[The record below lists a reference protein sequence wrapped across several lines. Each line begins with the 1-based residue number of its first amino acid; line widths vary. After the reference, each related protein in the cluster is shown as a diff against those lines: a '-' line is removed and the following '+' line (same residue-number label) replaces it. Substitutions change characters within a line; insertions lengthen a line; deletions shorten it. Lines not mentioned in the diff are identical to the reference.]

1 MAPLCCGEPSQ
12 GDMLTVVINIRG
24 TNGSGKSTTVRRI
37 LNSFAF
43 TEVKHGRVTCYEY
56 ESNAHGPF
64 KIAVIGAYKTA
75 TGGCDTIKTQDE
87 VCDLVRVYASQGWHV
102 IFEGVVISTLHS
114 RYSKLADELLAGYNT
129 PTVFAYMDTPP
140 ERCLQNVKARRV
152 AAGRPETGF
161 NEQMVLDKYVTIKKT
176 AAKMGDDGHRVH
188 VLHFGASHHDILNL
202 LAG

>member
-1 MAPLCCGEPSQ
+1 M
-12 GDMLTVVINIRG
+12 VINIRG
-24 TNGSGKSTTVRRI
+24 TNGSGKSTTVRR
-37 LNSFAF
+37 LMSYLGDQHF

-56 ESNAHGPF
+56 HQSYGDRGDV

-75 TGGCDTIKTQDE
+75 TGGCDTVKTQDE
-87 VCDLVRVYASQGWHV
+87 VCELVRTYASQGWHV

-114 RYSKLADELLAGYNT
+114 RYSKLADELLAGYNI

-152 AAGRPETGF
+152 AAGKPETGF
-161 NEQMVLDKYVTIKKT
+161 NEQMVLDKYATIKKT
-176 AAKMGDDGHRVH
+176 AAKMADDGHRVQM
-188 VLHFGASHHDILNL
+188 LHFGASHQDVLSL